1 MSTPLSDEQLSA
13 IKDALFQGRKIEA
26 IKLYREATHVGLAEA
41 KDAVEKLELEL
52 RKVSPGK
59 FSTTPSGKGCL
70 GVLVVMCAT
79 TVLLLLVLM
88 MQHR

>member
-41 KDAVEKLELEL
+41 KNAVEKLEL

-79 TVLLLLVLM
+79 TVLLVLVLM